1 MSLID
6 IVSSYI
12 SRHGLLDKQSLYV
25 VALSG
30 GADSVALLLMLQ
42 ELGYQVEAAHCNF
55 HLRGDEANRD
65 EAFAKEL
72 CARCGVPFHVV
83 HFDTHAYA
91 SLHKVSIEMAARRLR
106 YAYFEQLRRDIGAA
120 AICVAHHRNDNVETV
135 LMNLVRG
142 TGIHGLVG
150 IRPQNGNVVR
160 PLLCIS
166 RDDIEAYLHSKGQVY
181 VTDSTNLVPD
191 VLRNK
196 IRLKLIPMLMDINS
210 NAVDNIQRT
219 SEYISEAVKVYDE
232 SVQADIAKVKQ
243 DEEGRTV
250 IDIRRLTAL
259 VSPEAVLHDI
269 LKDYGFTPLQVVQ
282 IYANIHAPT
291 GRIMSSSSHDLAFDR
306 GRIIIS
312 TRKAPM
318 PSMDLPEPG
327 TYIYAGTRK
336 LRIERQDIEE
346 GFHIPRKAFK
356 VCIDADKVKFPLA
369 LRPVQVGDRFVPF
382 GMNGSKLISDYLTDR
397 KKDIFQKKEQLVI
410 TDATGMT
417 VWLVGERTDNRCRI
431 TTSTTRALLLS
442 FSEVHEFV

>member
-1 MSLID
+1 MSFID

-12 SRHGLLDKQSLYV
+12 SRRGLLDKQSLYV

-30 GADSVALLLMLQ
+30 GADSVALLLVLQ
-42 ELGYQVEAAHCNF
+42 ELGYKVEAAHCNF

-72 CARCGVPFHVV
+72 CERRGVPFHIV
-83 HFDTHAYA
+83 HFDTYAYA

-106 YAYFEQLRRDIGAA
+106 YAYFEQLRKDIGAA

-135 LMNLVRG
+135 LMNLLRG

-160 PLLCIS
+160 PLLCVN
-166 RDDIEAYLHSKGQVY
+166 RDEIEGYLHSKGQTF

-196 IRLKLIPMLMDINS
+196 IRLELIPLLIDINA

-219 SEYISEAVKVYDE
+219 SEYIGEAIKVYDKG
-232 SVQADIAKVKQ
+232 VKADIAKVKQ
-243 DEEGRTV
+243 DKDGRTI
-250 IDIRRLTAL
+250 IDISKLTEL
-259 VSPEAVLHDI
+259 VSPESVLHGI
-269 LKDYGFTPLQVVQ
+269 LKDYGFTSSQVEQV
-282 IYANIHAPT
+282 YSNLYAPT
-291 GRIMSSSSHDLAFDR
+291 GRIMSSASHDLAFDR

-318 PSMDLPEPG
+318 PPMALPEPG
-327 TYIYAGTRK
+327 TYIYAGICK
-336 LRIERQDIEE
+336 LRIELLDIDSS
-346 GFHIPRKAFK
+346 FTIPREAFK
-356 VCIDADKVKFPLA
+356 VCVDAAKVSFPLT
-369 LRPVQVGDRFVPF
+369 LRPLQVGDRFVPF
-382 GMNGSKLISDYLTDR
+382 GMNGTKLISDYLTDR
-397 KKDIFQKKEQLVI
+397 KKNVFQKKEQLVI
-410 TDATGMT
+410 TDATGKT

-431 TTSTTRALLLS
+431 ANSTTKALQLS
-442 FSEVHEFV
+442 FSERR